1 MTMRSNQFLIP
12 GDPKLDPTINVAL
25 LEQADGSI
33 LVTLTQSGGKTTDIR
48 GLFFDVTDASI
59 LSNLVV
65 TGSQVTGSLFK
76 DEGVTNLGNGVTM
89 EGAQVSA
96 FDAGVSFGTA
106 GIGQNNV
113 LSTSFVLSSNN
124 GTPLTL
130 DLLSN
135 VDFGVR
141 LNSVGGKILRFRR
154 RLRMRSMI

>member
-12 GDPKLDPTINVAL
+12 GDPNLDPTINVAL

-33 LVTLTQSGGKTTDIR
+33 LVTLTQSGGKTADIR
-48 GLFFDVTDASI
+48 GLFFDVTNASI
-59 LSNLVV
+59 LNTLVV

-76 DEGVTNLGNGVTM
+76 DEAVTDLGNGVNM
-89 EGAQVSA
+89 QGAQVAA

-113 LSTSFVLSSNN
+113 LSISFVLSTKNS
-124 GTPLTL
+124 TPLTL
-130 DLLSN
+130 DLLAN

-141 LNSVGGKILRFRR
+141 LTSVGEKFYGFDG
-154 RLRMRSMI
+154 SP